1 MCSFTAVRDVRGIK
15 LETIARMAGVSAY
28 HVYLFEIGSE
38 LDDAV
43 KVRVV
48 HAFSLLTGHHYNVS
62 DFEQHVRPSTPER
75 VGR

>member
-1 MCSFTAVRDVRGIK
+1 MCTFTAVRDARGLK
-15 LETIARMAGVSAY
+15 LETIARMAGVDALT
-28 HVYLFEIGSE
+28 VFLFEIGSE